1 MGSRQ
6 RPWGACAA
14 RHAGRRAAHS
24 GEARS
29 TSGLAMLVGG
39 IDLHRSIAIANMHVL
54 PGMSWDFQ
62 Q

>member
-1 MGSRQ
+1 
-6 RPWGACAA
+6 
-14 RHAGRRAAHS
+14 
-24 GEARS
+24 
-29 TSGLAMLVGG
+29 MLVGG